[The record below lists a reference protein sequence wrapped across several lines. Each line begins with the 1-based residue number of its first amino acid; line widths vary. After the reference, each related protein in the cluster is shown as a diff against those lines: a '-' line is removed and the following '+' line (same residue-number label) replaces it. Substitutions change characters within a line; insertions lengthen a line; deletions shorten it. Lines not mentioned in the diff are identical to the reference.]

1 MSAIQH
7 INKEVASSNL
17 RGDGILG
24 HKTAIGGGKKE
35 KIGRIKKMG
44 TGSG

>member
-24 HKTAIGGGKKE
+24 HKTAIGGGGAKN
-35 KIGRIKKMG
+35 KKMG